1 MKRLSSR
8 RTTKYAAL
16 LLALVT
22 GAVIVVA
29 SAQATPTKKNV
40 NVFVYQS
47 NSQSN
52 CATNTG
58 TCFEVFVQNDTSSNV
73 TLGSTN
79 VTAPS
84 GWTINSLTV
93 ADASGHN
100 WSGSC
105 VGDGTTCNAGT
116 GVVQLRANT
125 SGDSLVAGE
134 SVTAFADVT
143 TNCSASP
150 DGTSALWQQ
159 ETKQANNF
167 SGQPGNDFAGKT
179 LDLNPL
185 GSFSVTTDIP
195 SVVDRSATPSVTWT
209 VTAKDT
215 CGVTKA
221 AGARPGQ
228 AAYRGTNPYQDSLS
242 HTGLTGASYNPASG
256 LSWGTSNGVGT
267 VTVTPN
273 TSEAGNQ
280 LIETDTT
287 TGISTSSTTFV
298 VVDELCTKT
307 NGKPCSVNDGQYHNG
322 SVTTT
327 LSTPNGTNP
336 NQGSLGLGFDPS
348 LDTTGCVQG
357 VGQLGEKMFIFPSGI
372 VGTYQVTITLT
383 KAALNKAQTSS
394 LYICFKSDNPNV
406 SPATNGWIVLQN
418 CSNTV
423 SDPCIVSRS
432 GTSGGGVQFVLSL
445 APGDPSPVIHH

>member
-1 MKRLSSR
+1 MKRFSSR
-8 RTTKYAAL
+8 RTTRYAAL
-16 LLALVT
+16 LLTLVG

-40 NVFVYQS
+40 NAFVIVAS
-47 NSQSN
+47 AQSN
-52 CATNTG
+52 CTQPLVG
-58 TCFEVFVQNDTSSNV
+58 QCFEVHVQNDGSSNV

-79 VTAPS
+79 FTAPT
-84 GWTINSLTV
+84 GWAVNSAVVT
-93 ADASGHN
+93 DASGHS
-100 WSGSC
+100 WSACG
-105 VGDGTTCNAGT
+105 GNGTTCGAGN
-116 GVVQLRANT
+116 VVELRANS
-125 SGDSLVAGE
+125 SGDALAAGQ
-134 SVTAFADVT
+134 SVTAYADVS
-143 TNCSASP
+143 TNCAAS
-150 DGTSALWQQ
+150 GNSALWSQ

-167 SGQPGNDFAGKT
+167 SGQPGNDFLGKS

-195 SVVDRSATPSVTWT
+195 SIVDRSATPSVTWT
-209 VTAKDT
+209 VSAQDT
-215 CGVTKA
+215 CGQTKA
-221 AGARPGQ
+221 AGAAPGQ
-228 AAYRGTNPYQDSLS
+228 AAYRGTTPYSDSVTK
-242 HTGLTGASYNPASG
+242 TGLTGAGFNPALPSG
-256 LSWGTSNGVGT
+256 LSWGASSGVGT
-267 VTVTPN
+267 ITVTPN

-280 LIETDTT
+280 LTETDTP
-287 TGISTSSTTFV
+287 TGISTSSQSFV

-336 NQGSLGLGFDPS
+336 NKGSLGLGFDPS

-357 VGQLGEKMFIFPSGI
+357 AGQLGEKMFIFPSGI

-383 KAALNKAQTSS
+383 KAAVGKAPTSS
-394 LYICFKSDNPNV
+394 LYICFKGERTV
-406 SPATNGWIVLQN
+406 GTNGWIVLQN